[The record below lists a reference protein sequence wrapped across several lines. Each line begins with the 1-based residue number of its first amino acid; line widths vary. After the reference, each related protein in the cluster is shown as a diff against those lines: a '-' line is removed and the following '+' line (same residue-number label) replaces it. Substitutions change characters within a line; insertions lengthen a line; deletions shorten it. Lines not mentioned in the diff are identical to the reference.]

1 LIYLSARTWIARPL
15 RAAMDVTR
23 QFASGD
29 LTARVQS
36 GSNDEFGR
44 LMRAIDEMKQN
55 LVGIVRKVH
64 ESAGDVS
71 AAATELSTSAG
82 KVAKGSQSQCDAA
95 GTAAQAVEQ
104 NTSSITAVADTAEE
118 VRALSHASLERTA
131 VGNESLA
138 KLVGDLEVAGNSVS
152 DIAKAVAEFVASTD
166 TITAMTRQVKEIAE
180 QTNLLALNAAIE
192 AARAGEAGRGFAVV
206 ADEVRKLSTLSGQT
220 GNHISTKVDEIST
233 AITRA
238 FEIAEETAKR
248 EAGAVTTSNTRIQ
261 SVLSDLQG
269 VFDRMRGSAD
279 ELGRSAMLIRGQV
292 SESLVHLQFQDR
304 VSQIL
309 THVSESVSQLPSFLA
324 AADGED
330 PLRLTPIDTARIL
343 ADLRGRYTAVEEHEA
358 HASKKATGV
367 QTSSVTF
374 F

>member
-1 LIYLSARTWIARPL
+1 VSPIVSAFVVLLCSSATGLVGWWLGSRRRGESAQQATVQAGPDPAQIRHYLDSVREMSAQVPPVWVAQLESCRMQMGEAIETLSRHFAGIVDQL
-15 RAAMDVTR
+15 ETAANASTNVYSGVQGDV
-23 QFASGD
+23 FA
-29 LTARVQS
+29 T
-36 GSNDEFGR
+36 SNDR
-44 LMRAIDEMKQN
+44 LKEVVSYLDTALQDKQRIMNAIQTLVGFIQEMK
-55 LVGIVRKVH
+55 
-64 ESAGDVS
+64 AM
-71 AAATELSTSAG
+71 ATE
-82 KVAKGSQSQCDAA
+82 VAR
-95 GTAAQAVEQ
+95 
-104 NTSSITAVADTAEE
+104 IAD
-118 VRALSHASLERTA
+118 
-131 VGNESLA
+131 
-138 KLVGDLEVAGNSVS
+138 
-152 DIAKAVAEFVASTD
+152 
-166 TITAMTRQVKEIAE
+166 